1 MSRSTA
7 QTLLNVLH
15 HKKMGNTT
23 VSFLMNEVRKLLEE
37 NEVWKRSF
45 HVLGFYC
52 DWCMHSKIDRNQHSE
67 TLIRDLN
74 KSIWQLDD
82 SGNIDPS
89 KPMDVSGFFK
99 IPQLLKELEIVL
111 SAYYGELVFPTY
123 TFIFALFNY
132 LKEVPVVPIDALK
145 GKLSKGS
152 EGYNALC
159 HELQISAHRP
169 LLKNI
174 EIIGYKSPCLY
185 YRAEMDGVQSEV
197 QGQVEFPIC
206 NDTPF
211 VFILERNKEKSFEEL
226 ARNAQQLWQMKRL
239 DEASVC
245 LNKMK
250 SMASEIIGMDPLKAM
265 MYHLAMEVEWARTG
279 KVDVLADGEK
289 ALKYVAE
296 IQTRCLICHNMTA
309 YAIQKKEWQLAEQY
323 LKEYLKNAQLAIFR
337 ASPLQMKGRLLFM
350 QHQYDKAMKAYG
362 QAAGY
367 ASQCHQEDLLI
378 YIIWGMV
385 DVLAAKGQ
393 YQTAISELTHAEQLA
408 NELKK
413 LDIRVRTSML
423 KAQLLI
429 KMGDEATALK
439 VVEKIPQYN
448 D

>member
-1 MSRSTA
+1 
-7 QTLLNVLH
+7 
-15 HKKMGNTT
+15 
-23 VSFLMNEVRKLLEE
+23 
-37 NEVWKRSF
+37 
-45 HVLGFYC
+45 
-52 DWCMHSKIDRNQHSE
+52 
-67 TLIRDLN
+67 
-74 KSIWQLDD
+74 
-82 SGNIDPS
+82 
-89 KPMDVSGFFK
+89 
-99 IPQLLKELEIVL
+99 
-111 SAYYGELVFPTY
+111 
-123 TFIFALFNY
+123 
-132 LKEVPVVPIDALK
+132 
-145 GKLSKGS
+145 
-152 EGYNALC
+152 
-159 HELQISAHRP
+159 
-169 LLKNI
+169 
-174 EIIGYKSPCLY
+174 
-185 YRAEMDGVQSEV
+185 
-197 QGQVEFPIC
+197 
-206 NDTPF
+206 
-211 VFILERNKEKSFEEL
+211 
-226 ARNAQQLWQMKRL
+226 
-239 DEASVC
+239 
-245 LNKMK
+245 
-250 SMASEIIGMDPLKAM
+250 MDPLKAM

-279 KVDVLADGEK
+279 KVEVLADGEK

-350 QHQYDKAMKAYG
+350 QHQYDKALKAYG

-429 KMGDEATALK
+429 KIGDETTALK